1 VQWRLKKIKR
11 STGKGKLYSSDLSC
25 FNHLQVFHM
34 AFYGR
39 LVFIVGFFTISL
51 SIPVRAQRGGG
62 MQWAGDGNSY
72 YATESNSIVA
82 YQLPSFQ
89 RSVVVDSGLLV
100 PQGQKKALALRSY
113 SFSSDGKKMLV
124 YTNTKRVWRQDT
136 RGDYW
141 VLDLSGKTLRQLGKG
156 RPASSLMFAKIA
168 PDGKKA
174 AYVSGHNLYSEDL
187 ATGKI
192 TQLTMDGT
200 DRLINGTFD
209 WAYEEEF
216 DCRDGFRWS
225 PDSRSIAYWQIDAR
239 KIRNF
244 LLINNTDSLYSFTIP
259 VEYPKAGE
267 DPSACRIGIVDLA
280 SRITKW
286 MKVPGDPV
294 QHYIPR
300 MEWAAGSTEIILEQ
314 LNRKQNEA
322 TLFLCSASTG
332 AARQIYTEKD
342 NAWIDVK
349 ARWSDVFSGWEWI
362 NEGKE
367 FLWVSEKDGWR
378 HIYRID
384 RNGREVLLTKGDYDM
399 IRMQAIDEKGGYVYF
414 MASPDNATQ
423 QYLYRTT
430 LTGSGVLEKI
440 SPAAQKGTHS
450 YSMSAN
456 ARFALHNFSNIK
468 NERVSEWVNLPGHE
482 SFRTLNQGPPRTAN
496 NAPVEMFRIT
506 TEDNVTMDGWMI
518 KPRNFD
524 STKRYPVVFSVYA
537 EPASATVRDAA
548 GSASSGLYAGDM
560 ATDGYIRISLDG
572 RGTPAPKGA
581 AWRKAIY
588 RKIGIINI
596 RDQAMAAKKIMTW
609 PFVDTSRIAVF
620 GWSGGGSTTLNLMF
634 QYPEIYKTGIAI
646 APVPNQLLYD
656 NIYQE
661 RYMGLPQENREDYI
675 QGSPITHAK
684 NLRGNLLVVH
694 GTGDDNVHYQG
705 TEMLVNELVRNGKQ
719 FQMMSY
725 PNRTHGISE
734 GEGTSRHLSE
744 LFTAYLRQHCPG
756 GPKTF

>member
-1 VQWRLKKIKR
+1 M
-11 STGKGKLYSSDLSC
+11 S
-25 FNHLQVFHM
+25 
-34 AFYGR
+34 FYVR
-39 LVFIVGFFTISL
+39 LVFIIGFFTITL
-51 SIPVRAQRGGG
+51 SVPVRAQRGGG

-72 YATESNSIVA
+72 YATERNSIVA

-89 RSVVVDSGLLV
+89 RNVVVDSGLLV
-100 PQGQKKALALRSY
+100 PQGQKKALAVRSF

-156 RPASSLMFAKIA
+156 RPASSLMFAKIS

-187 ATGKI
+187 TTGKI

-200 DRLINGTFD
+200 ERLINGTFD

-267 DPSACRIGIVDLA
+267 DPSSCRIGIVDLA
-280 SRITKW
+280 TRITKW

-300 MEWAAGSTEIILEQ
+300 MEWAASSTEVILEQ

-322 TLFLCSASTG
+322 VIFLCSAATG
-332 AARQIYTEKD
+332 AARQIYSEKD

-384 RNGREVLLTKGDYDM
+384 RNGKEVLLTKGDYDM

-430 LTGSGVLEKI
+430 LNGSGVLEKI

-450 YSMSAN
+450 YSMAAN
-456 ARFALHNFSNIK
+456 ARYALHNFSNIK

-482 SFRTLNQGPPRTAN
+482 SFKTLNQGPPRTAG
-496 NAPVEMFRIT
+496 NAPPVEMFRIT
-506 TEDNVTMDGWMI
+506 TEDNVTMDGWMV

-609 PFVDTSRIAVF
+609 SFVDTSRIAVF

-661 RYMGLPQENREDYI
+661 RYMGLPQENREDYVN
-675 QGSPITHAK
+675 GSPITHAK

-705 TEMLVNELVRNGKQ
+705 TEMLVNELVKNGKQ

-734 GEGTSRHLSE
+734 GEGTSKHLSE

>member
-1 VQWRLKKIKR
+1 MI
-11 STGKGKLYSSDLSC
+11 
-25 FNHLQVFHM
+25 
-34 AFYGR
+34 
-39 LVFIVGFFTISL
+39 GFFTISL
-51 SIPVRAQRGGG
+51 SVQVRAQRGGG

-72 YATESNSIVA
+72 YASESNSIVT

-89 RSVVVDSGLLV
+89 RNVVVDSGLLV
-100 PQGQKKALALRSY
+100 PQGQQKALPVRSF

-141 VLDLSGKTLRQLGKG
+141 VLDLTGKTLRQLGKG
-156 RPASSLMFAKIA
+156 RPSSSLMFAKIA

-267 DPSACRIGIVDLA
+267 DPSACRIGVVDIA
-280 SRITKW
+280 TRMTKW

-300 MEWAAGSTEIILEQ
+300 MEWAAGSAEVILEQ

-322 TLFLCSASTG
+322 AIFLCSASTG
-332 AARQIYTEKD
+332 AVQQIYTEKD

-430 LTGSGVLEKI
+430 LNGSGVLEKI

-456 ARFALHNFSNIK
+456 ARYALHNFSNIK

-482 SFRTLNQGPPRTAN
+482 SFRTLNQGPQRTAN
-496 NAPVEMFRIT
+496 TVAVEMFRIT

-705 TEMLVNELVRNGKQ
+705 TEMLVNELVKNGKQ

-734 GEGTSRHLSE
+734 GEGTSKHLSE
-744 LFTAYLRQHCPG
+744 LFTAYLKQHCPG